1 MKKLLKLV
9 CAAVAVSLA
18 ATSAQATTY
27 YWKPG
32 TTQGLWTTLSNWS
45 TESTTGADAEALPGA
60 SDSLYNS
67 GDYNFDLDGGSY
79 TLVSW
84 PTPGDWNNHYLTIAN
99 GSLTF
104 SGEVSTHSGQ
114 INVNTDGSLNFP
126 SGSSLVLGIY
136 TSAGMMV
143 SANSGGSISVEGDV
157 RLYSGS
163 FAVAGGGSMTFAPS
177 DMRYGADEHS
187 YSLSLSNAGTLTLP
201 NGFAF
206 TRWDIKTVN
215 AGSTFAINQ
224 TAGTLN
230 LGGPIANAP
239 TDSISKPGPFSVVI
253 SGGTVNVTGDV
264 TFDVTSVT
272 VENAVA
278 INVDPGKTI
287 NMTPVVFASGASITK
302 TGAGLVALPPSGAA
316 AAISAGGVSLASAT
330 AYDLSGVT
338 FASGTTVALTAFGA
352 TH

>member
-45 TESTTGADAEALPGA
+45 TEPTTGADAEALPGA
-60 SDSLYNS
+60 SYSLYNS

-201 NGFAF
+201 NGNKRRIIPFGS
-206 TRWDIKTVN
+206 IK
-215 AGSTFAINQ
+215 
-224 TAGTLN
+224 
-230 LGGPIANAP
+230 
-239 TDSISKPGPFSVVI
+239 SIFFIVI
-253 SGGTVNVTGDV
+253 SPNLNKIAK
-264 TFDVTSVT
+264 S
-272 VENAVA
+272 
-278 INVDPGKTI
+278 
-287 NMTPVVFASGASITK
+287 
-302 TGAGLVALPPSGAA
+302 L
-316 AAISAGGVSLASAT
+316 ISAKSIICFYNSKRKNN
-330 AYDLSGVT
+330 
-338 FASGTTVALTAFGA
+338 
-352 TH
+352 THNNT